1 MPSSDLSAAIQPC
14 SILACPTV
22 AAIHIRER
30 RLRQTP
36 SKVGFS
42 ATRGAATR
50 VGLQLPTTPFPS
62 KIGYSEAMDP
72 DLAADKIN
80 IQSLIALWQEE
91 EERLRSIIGDPG
103 TSPLIKHQV
112 NERLASVLDQIRS
125 LADEADALAEAD

>member
-1 MPSSDLSAAIQPC
+1 
-14 SILACPTV
+14 
-22 AAIHIRER
+22 
-30 RLRQTP
+30 
-36 SKVGFS
+36 
-42 ATRGAATR
+42 
-50 VGLQLPTTPFPS
+50 
-62 KIGYSEAMDP
+62 MDP